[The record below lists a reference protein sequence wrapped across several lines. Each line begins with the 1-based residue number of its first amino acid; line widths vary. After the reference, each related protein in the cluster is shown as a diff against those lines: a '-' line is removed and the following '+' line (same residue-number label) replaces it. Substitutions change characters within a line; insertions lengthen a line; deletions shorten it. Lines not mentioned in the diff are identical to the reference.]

1 MPPQDLELNA
11 AELTPLLE
19 AQTVRLVD
27 VREHFEV
34 QHGIIPGAQHI
45 PLGQLPQRYSEI
57 VMDKPVVVYCAHG
70 VRSFQGAYFLR
81 SVGFE
86 GAKSLSGGMA
96 YWAGYGGAV
105 VRPDAKGPEGKK
117 G

>member
-1 MPPQDLELNA
+1 MPPQDLELSA

-19 AQTVRLVD
+19 QQAIHLLD
-27 VREHFEV
+27 VRESFEV

-45 PLGQLPQRYSEI
+45 PLGQLPNRHAEI
-57 VMDKPVVVYCAHG
+57 QTSLPVVVYCAHG

-96 YWAGYGGAV
+96 YWAGHGGAV
-105 VRPDAKGPEGKK
+105 VRP
-117 G
+117 